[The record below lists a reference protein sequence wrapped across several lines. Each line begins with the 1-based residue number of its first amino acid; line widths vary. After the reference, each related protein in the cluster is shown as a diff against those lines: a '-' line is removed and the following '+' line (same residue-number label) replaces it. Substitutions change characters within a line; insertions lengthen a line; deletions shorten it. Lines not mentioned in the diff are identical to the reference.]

1 VSCCVQGGGRASHL
15 NNNINEPA
23 THAMVAGGKDIITNG
38 DAPAELQ
45 WPFVERRRGPD
56 RRLGDR
62 RKGERRAGD
71 RRQATPSI
79 TGMRELAP
87 AFTGREREI
96 VDLLMEGKSNR
107 QIAQALGIAE
117 ATVKKHLHHVYRKLG
132 VRSRALLIVE
142 QSAKRR

>member
-1 VSCCVQGGGRASHL
+1 L
-15 NNNINEPA
+15 NNINEPA
-23 THAMVAGGKDIITNG
+23 AHPMVAGGKDIIANG

-45 WPFVERRRGPD
+45 WPFVERRGGPD

-79 TGMRELAP
+79 TSVRELAP